1 MGCGI
6 SKPSQFE
13 GDTNIDSNS
22 KIKKPTVVPK
32 LKLDITKLKKQET
45 QLRNKIEI
53 ATFSDEEDLV
63 STRNKDT
70 SNYNSVTER
79 LKEN

>member
-1 MGCGI
+1 MGCGT

-13 GDTNIDSNS
+13 GDTNIDANS